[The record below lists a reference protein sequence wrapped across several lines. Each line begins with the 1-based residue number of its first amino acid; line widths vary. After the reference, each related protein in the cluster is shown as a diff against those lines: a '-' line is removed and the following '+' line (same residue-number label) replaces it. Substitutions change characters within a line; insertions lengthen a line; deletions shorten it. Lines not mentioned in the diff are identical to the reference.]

1 MSCPLTLQL
10 TVSSIPVILSF
21 FFPPHTSLNLTFYY
35 YHHSPAPLSFLSL
48 LFQGRCS
55 DLRQTAASETGG
67 WREDDRNDKRGSRV
81 RPFHQLL
88 FLSLLLCSTLGIFL
102 LSSIHPTSFSA
113 PFSLLKCYIL
123 VALTCKTDSAC
134 YLVLALWTGFMIVT
148 WSLIFKT

>member
-113 PFSLLKCYIL
+113 PLSLLKMLHSCCAHLQNRFSLLFG
-123 VALTCKTDSAC
+123 TCPINGIHDC
-134 YLVLALWTGFMIVT
+134 YLITYI
-148 WSLIFKT
+148 

>member
-1 MSCPLTLQL
+1 MHLKYLHSTDCAITCFLISHPHYIPLKQALTLNIKRFIITSYHVFNLKFKCSNSSNVIYVVSFVVVYSRNFSLFKMSCPLTLQL

-67 WREDDRNDKRGSRV
+67 
-81 RPFHQLL
+81 
-88 FLSLLLCSTLGIFL
+88 
-102 LSSIHPTSFSA
+102 
-113 PFSLLKCYIL
+113 
-123 VALTCKTDSAC
+123 
-134 YLVLALWTGFMIVT
+134 
-148 WSLIFKT
+148 